1 MSLPNISSFKVLEF
15 DHKKSLINSISTEFI
30 MPKKLDEPSTFKIF
44 DKDIDN
50 ETEIALSS
58 SMALAVD
65 TEAMGLIHG
74 RDRLCL
80 IQICDELDNVFC
92 IRIEKNQHSAPNLKS
107 ILEKKTIE
115 KVFHFARFDV
125 AALASNLNIDVNPI
139 FCTKIASKIG
149 RTYSP
154 RHGLKEVVM
163 ETVGVELD
171 KQAQS
176 SDWGKVGDLTQKQL
190 IYAANDVRYLLG
202 AKHKLE
208 EMLKR
213 EERWELAQKC
223 FQCVPIFSELDR
235 RRFTNIF
242 DH

>member
-1 MSLPNISSFKVLEF
+1 
-15 DHKKSLINSISTEFI
+15 
-30 MPKKLDEPSTFKIF
+30 MPQKHNDPATLKIF
-44 DKDIDN
+44 DNDIDN
-50 ETEIALSS
+50 QTAIALSTS
-58 SMALAVD
+58 LALAVD

-80 IQICDELDNVFC
+80 IQICDELDNVIC
-92 IRIEKNQHSAPNLKS
+92 IRITKNQSSAPNLKS

-125 AALASNLNIDVNPI
+125 AALASNLNIEVNPI

-176 SDWGKVGDLTQKQL
+176 SDWGKVNDLTQRQL
-190 IYAANDVRYLLG
+190 AYAANDVRYLLG
-202 AKHKLE
+202 AKQKLE

-213 EERWELAQKC
+213 EDRWELAKKC
-223 FQCVPIFSELDR
+223 FKCIPIFSELDR

>member
-1 MSLPNISSFKVLEF
+1 M
-15 DHKKSLINSISTEFI
+15 T
-30 MPKKLDEPSTFKIF
+30 KKLEEPTTFKIF

-50 ETEIALSS
+50 ETENYLNSTL
-58 SMALAVD
+58 ALAVD

-80 IQICDELDNVFC
+80 IQICDEFDNVIC
-92 IRIEKNQHSAPNLKS
+92 IRIERNQHSAPRLQS
-107 ILEKKTIE
+107 ILENKKIE

-125 AALASNLNIDVNPI
+125 AALACNLNIEVNPI

-154 RHGLKEVVM
+154 RHGLKEVIM

-190 IYAANDVRYLLG
+190 IYAANDVRYLLE
-202 AKHKLE
+202 ARNVLKK
-208 EMLKR
+208 MLKR
-213 EERWELAQKC
+213 ENRWELAKKC
-223 FQCVPIFSELDR
+223 FRCIPILSELDI
-235 RRFTNIF
+235 RRFINIF

>member
-1 MSLPNISSFKVLEF
+1 MAQKI
-15 DHKKSLINSISTEFI
+15 
-30 MPKKLDEPSTFKIF
+30 DEPATFKIF
-44 DKDIDN
+44 DRDIDN
-50 ETEIALSS
+50 EAKIALSS
-58 SMALAVD
+58 SLALAVD

-80 IQICDELDNVFC
+80 IQICDELDNVIC
-92 IRIEKNQHSAPNLKS
+92 IRIEKNQHSAPNLKY
-107 ILEKKTIE
+107 ILEQQAIV

-125 AALASNLNIDVNPI
+125 AALRSNLNIEVNPI

-176 SDWGKVGDLTQKQL
+176 SDWGRVGDLSQKQL
-190 IYAANDVRYLLG
+190 IYAANDVRYLLK
-202 AKHKLE
+202 AKQQLE
-208 EMLKR
+208 NMLER
-213 EERWELAQKC
+213 ENRLELAKKC
-223 FQCVPIFSELDR
+223 FQCVPIFSELDI

>member
-1 MSLPNISSFKVLEF
+1 
-15 DHKKSLINSISTEFI
+15 
-30 MPKKLDEPSTFKIF
+30 MPQKHNNPATLKIF
-44 DKDIDN
+44 DNDIDN
-50 ETEIALSS
+50 QTAIALSRS
-58 SMALAVD
+58 LALAVD

-80 IQICDELDNVFC
+80 IQICDELDNVIC
-92 IRIEKNQHSAPNLKS
+92 IRITKNQSSAPNLKS
-107 ILEKKTIE
+107 ILEKQTIE

-125 AALASNLNIDVNPI
+125 AALASNLNIEVNPI

-163 ETVGVELD
+163 ETVGIELD

-176 SDWGKVGDLTQKQL
+176 SDWGKVSDLTQSQL
-190 IYAANDVRYLLG
+190 AYAANDVRYLLR
-202 AKHKLE
+202 AKQKLE
-208 EMLKR
+208 EILKR
-213 EERWELAQKC
+213 EERWELAKKC
-223 FQCVPIFSELDR
+223 FKCVPTFSELDR

>member
-1 MSLPNISSFKVLEF
+1 MLQKP
-15 DHKKSLINSISTEFI
+15 DD
-30 MPKKLDEPSTFKIF
+30 PKTFKIF

-50 ETEIALSS
+50 ETKTALTPSL
-58 SMALAVD
+58 ALAVD

-80 IQICDELDNVFC
+80 IQICDELDNVIC
-92 IRIEKNQHSAPNLKS
+92 IRIEKNQQSAPNLKS
-107 ILEKKTIE
+107 IFETKTIE

-125 AALASNLNIDVNPI
+125 AALASNLNIEVNPI

-176 SDWGKVGDLTQKQL
+176 SDWGKVGDLTKKQL

-202 AKHKLE
+202 AKQKLK

-213 EERWELAQKC
+213 EDRWELAKRC
-223 FQCVPIFSELDR
+223 FQCIPIFSELDR

>member
-1 MSLPNISSFKVLEF
+1 
-15 DHKKSLINSISTEFI
+15 
-30 MPKKLDEPSTFKIF
+30 MPPKNNEPTTFKIF
-44 DKDIDN
+44 DNDIDN
-50 ETEIALSS
+50 ETKIALSS
-58 SMALAVD
+58 SSALAVD

-80 IQICDELDNVFC
+80 IQICDEFDNVIC
-92 IRIEKNQHSAPNLKS
+92 IRIEKDQHSSPHLKS
-107 ILEKKTIE
+107 ILEKETIE

-125 AALASNLNIDVNPI
+125 AALASNLNIQVNPI

-154 RHGLKEVVM
+154 RHGLKEVIM

-202 AKHKLE
+202 AKQKLT

-213 EERWELAQKC
+213 EDRLELAKKC
-223 FQCVPIFSELDR
+223 FKCIPIFSELDR

>member
-15 DHKKSLINSISTEFI
+15 DRKKSLINSISTEFI
-30 MPKKLDEPSTFKIF
+30 MPKKLEEPLTFKIF

-58 SMALAVD
+58 SLALAVD

-154 RHGLKEVVM
+154 RHGLKEVVL

-202 AKHKLE
+202 AKHKLK

-235 RRFTNIF
+235 RRFTNVF

>member
-1 MSLPNISSFKVLEF
+1 
-15 DHKKSLINSISTEFI
+15 
-30 MPKKLDEPSTFKIF
+30 MPKKSDEPSTFNIF
-44 DKDIDN
+44 DQDIDN
-50 ETEIALSS
+50 ETEIALRSS
-58 SMALAVD
+58 SALAVD

-80 IQICDELDNVFC
+80 IQICDEFDNVIC
-92 IRIEKNQHSAPNLKS
+92 IRIERNQHSAPHLKS
-107 ILEKKTIE
+107 ILENKTIE

-125 AALASNLNIDVNPI
+125 AALASNLNINVNPI

-163 ETVGVELD
+163 ETVGIELD

-213 EERWELAQKC
+213 EERWGLAQKC
-223 FQCVPIFSELDR
+223 FQCVPVLSELDR

>member
-1 MSLPNISSFKVLEF
+1 M
-15 DHKKSLINSISTEFI
+15 
-30 MPKKLDEPSTFKIF
+30 
-44 DKDIDN
+44 
-50 ETEIALSS
+50 
-58 SMALAVD
+58 
-65 TEAMGLIHG
+65 
-74 RDRLCL
+74 
-80 IQICDELDNVFC
+80 
-92 IRIEKNQHSAPNLKS
+92 
-107 ILEKKTIE
+107 
-115 KVFHFARFDV
+115 
-125 AALASNLNIDVNPI
+125 AALASNLNIEVTPI

-176 SDWGKVGDLTQKQL
+176 SDWGKVGDLTHKQL
-190 IYAANDVRYLLG
+190 VYAANDVRYLLG
-202 AKHKLE
+202 AKQKLE

-213 EERWELAQKC
+213 EDRLELAKKC
-223 FQCVPIFSELDR
+223 YQCVPIFSELDR

>member
-1 MSLPNISSFKVLEF
+1 
-15 DHKKSLINSISTEFI
+15 
-30 MPKKLDEPSTFKIF
+30 MPQKFDEPATFKIF
-44 DKDIDN
+44 DRDIDN
-50 ETEIALSS
+50 ETKITLSS
-58 SMALAVD
+58 SSALAVD

-80 IQICDELDNVFC
+80 IQICDDLDNVIC
-92 IRIEKNQHSAPNLKS
+92 IRVERNQNAAPNLKY
-107 ILEKKTIE
+107 IFEKQSIE

-125 AALASNLNIDVNPI
+125 AALASNLNIEVNPI
-139 FCTKIASKIG
+139 FCTKIASKLG

-154 RHGLKEVVM
+154 RHGLKEVLM

-176 SDWGKVGDLTQKQL
+176 SDWGKVGNLTKKQL
-190 IYAANDVRYLLG
+190 VYAANDVRYLLE
-202 AKHKLE
+202 AKQKLE

-213 EERWELAQKC
+213 EERWDLAQKC

>member
-1 MSLPNISSFKVLEF
+1 
-15 DHKKSLINSISTEFI
+15 
-30 MPKKLDEPSTFKIF
+30 MPQQLDEPATFKIF
-44 DKDIDN
+44 DRDIN
-50 ETEIALSS
+50 QETSIALKSS
-58 SMALAVD
+58 LALAVD

-80 IQICDELDNVFC
+80 IQICDELDNVIC
-92 IRIEKNQHSAPNLKS
+92 IRIEKNQNSAPNLKL
-107 ILEKKTIE
+107 ILEEQTIE

-125 AALASNLNIDVNPI
+125 AALASNLNIEVNPI

-154 RHGLKEVVM
+154 RHGLKEVIM

-176 SDWGKVGDLTQKQL
+176 SDWGKIGDLTQKQL
-190 IYAANDVRYLLG
+190 LYAANDVRYLLR
-202 AKHKLE
+202 AKDKLE
-208 EMLKR
+208 DMLKR
-213 EERWELAQKC
+213 EDRWELAKKC
-223 FQCVPIFSELDR
+223 FKCVPIFSELDR
-235 RRFTNIF
+235 RRFNNIF

>member
-1 MSLPNISSFKVLEF
+1 
-15 DHKKSLINSISTEFI
+15 
-30 MPKKLDEPSTFKIF
+30 MPKKINEPATFKIF

-58 SMALAVD
+58 TSALAID

-80 IQICDELDNVFC
+80 IQICDELDNVVC
-92 IRIEKNQHSAPNLKS
+92 IRIEKNQHSSPKLKS
-107 ILEKKTIE
+107 LLESKKIE
-115 KVFHFARFDV
+115 KVFHYARFDV
-125 AALASNLNIDVNPI
+125 AALASNLNIQVTPI

-163 ETVGVELD
+163 ETMGVELD

-176 SDWGKVGDLTQKQL
+176 SDWGKVDDLTQKQL

-202 AKHKLE
+202 AKQKLE

-213 EERWELAQKC
+213 EDRWDLAKKC

>member
-1 MSLPNISSFKVLEF
+1 MRNKLE
-15 DHKKSLINSISTEFI
+15 N
-30 MPKKLDEPSTFKIF
+30 PSTFKIF
-44 DKDIDN
+44 EKDIDT
-50 ETEIALSS
+50 ETKILLDSS
-58 SMALAVD
+58 LALAVD

-80 IQICDELDNVFC
+80 IQICDEQDNVVC
-92 IRIEKNQHSAPNLKS
+92 IRIEKNQNSAPNLKS
-107 ILEKKTIE
+107 ILEKTTIQ

-125 AALASNLNIDVNPI
+125 AALSSNLNIEVNPI

-163 ETVGVELD
+163 ETVGIELD

-190 IYAANDVRYLLG
+190 IYAANDVRYLLA
-202 AKHKLE
+202 AKQKLE
-208 EMLKR
+208 EILKR
-213 EERWELAQKC
+213 EDRWELALKC
-223 FQCVPIFSELDR
+223 FHCVPIFSELDR
-235 RRFTNIF
+235 KRFANIF

>member
-58 SMALAVD
+58 SLELAVD

>member
-1 MSLPNISSFKVLEF
+1 
-15 DHKKSLINSISTEFI
+15 
-30 MPKKLDEPSTFKIF
+30 MPQKLNEPSTFKIF
-44 DKDIDN
+44 DNDIDN
-50 ETEIALSS
+50 ETALALSS
-58 SMALAVD
+58 SLALAVD

-80 IQICDELDNVFC
+80 IQICDEFDNVIC
-92 IRIEKNQHSAPNLKS
+92 IRIERNQHSAPHLKS
-107 ILEKKTIE
+107 ILENKTIE

-125 AALASNLNIDVNPI
+125 AALASNLNINVNPI

-154 RHGLKEVVM
+154 RHGLKEVIM

-176 SDWGKVGDLTQKQL
+176 SDWGKVGDLSEKQL
-190 IYAANDVRYLLG
+190 LYAANDVRYLLG
-202 AKHKLE
+202 AKRKLE
-208 EMLKR
+208 EILRR
-213 EERWELAQKC
+213 EDRWELAKKC
-223 FQCVPIFSELDR
+223 CQCVSIFSELDR
-235 RRFTNIF
+235 RRFTNVF

>member
-1 MSLPNISSFKVLEF
+1 
-15 DHKKSLINSISTEFI
+15 
-30 MPKKLDEPSTFKIF
+30 MPQKHEKPATFKIF
-44 DKDIDN
+44 DRDIDD
-50 ETEIALSS
+50 ETKIALSKS
-58 SMALAVD
+58 LALAVD

-80 IQICDELDNVFC
+80 IQICDEFDNVIC

-107 ILEKKTIE
+107 LLEKQAIE

-125 AALASNLNIDVNPI
+125 AALASNLNIEVTPI

-154 RHGLKEVVM
+154 RHGLKEVIM

-176 SDWGKVGDLTQKQL
+176 SDWGKVGDLSEKQL

-202 AKHKLE
+202 AKEKLE

-213 EERWELAQKC
+213 EDRWALAKKC
-223 FQCVPIFSELDR
+223 FECVHIFSELDR
-235 RRFTNIF
+235 RRFSNIF
-242 DH
+242 EH

>member
-1 MSLPNISSFKVLEF
+1 
-15 DHKKSLINSISTEFI
+15 
-30 MPKKLDEPSTFKIF
+30 MPQKFEEPATFKIF
-44 DKDIDN
+44 DKDIDK

-58 SMALAVD
+58 ALSLAVD

-80 IQICDELDNVFC
+80 IQICDELDNVIC
-92 IRIEKNQHSAPNLKS
+92 VRVEKNQNSAPHLKS
-107 ILEKKTIE
+107 ILEKKAIE

-125 AALASNLNIDVNPI
+125 AALASNLNIEVNPI

-176 SDWGKVGDLTQKQL
+176 SDWGRIGDLTQRQL
-190 IYAANDVRYLLG
+190 IYASNDVRYLLG
-202 AKHKLE
+202 AKQKLE

-213 EERWELAQKC
+213 EDRWELAQKC
-223 FQCVPIFSELDR
+223 FQCIPIFSELDR

>member
-1 MSLPNISSFKVLEF
+1 MVNSSNKPKSFNVF
-15 DHKKSLINSISTEFI
+15 DE
-30 MPKKLDEPSTFKIF
+30 D
-44 DKDIDN
+44 
-50 ETEIALSS
+50 LSEES
-58 SMALAVD
+58 FNLFSAQNRLAID

-80 IQICDELDNVFC
+80 IQICDEFDNVVC
-92 IRIEKNQHSAPNLKS
+92 IRIDRNQHSAPHLKS

>member
-1 MSLPNISSFKVLEF
+1 MPQKTVNPKT
-15 DHKKSLINSISTEFI
+15 IN
-30 MPKKLDEPSTFKIF
+30 IF
-44 DKDIDN
+44 DNDIDH
-50 ETEIALSS
+50 ETKIALLSS
-58 SMALAVD
+58 SSLAVD

-80 IQICDELDNVFC
+80 IQICDEFDNIIC
-92 IRIEKNQHSAPNLKS
+92 IRLKKNQNSAPNLKS
-107 ILEKKTIE
+107 ILEEKTIE

-125 AALASNLNIDVNPI
+125 AALASNLNIEVNPI

-154 RHGLKEVVM
+154 KHGLKDLVL
-163 ETVGVELD
+163 ETIGVELD

-176 SDWGKVGDLTQKQL
+176 SDWGKVDNLSEKQL
-190 IYAANDVRYLLG
+190 VYAANDVRYLLK
-202 AKHKLE
+202 AKQKLE

-213 EERWELAQKC
+213 EDRWELAKKC
-223 FQCVPIFSELDR
+223 FKCVPIFSELDR
-235 RRFTNIF
+235 KRFGNIF

>member
-1 MSLPNISSFKVLEF
+1 MQ
-15 DHKKSLINSISTEFI
+15 KKI
-30 MPKKLDEPSTFKIF
+30 DEPSTFKLF
-44 DKDIDN
+44 DKDLDN
-50 ETEIALSS
+50 ETETVLNSS
-58 SMALAVD
+58 SVLAVD

-80 IQICDELDNVFC
+80 VQICDEFDNVIC
-92 IRIEKNQHSAPNLKS
+92 IRIEREQHSAPRLKS

-125 AALASNLNIDVNPI
+125 AALASNLNIEVNPI

-154 RHGLKEVVM
+154 RHGLKEVIL

-176 SDWGKVGDLTQKQL
+176 SDWGKVGDLTKKQL
-190 IYAANDVRYLLG
+190 IYASNDVRYLHG
-202 AKHKLE
+202 AKQKLE

-213 EERWELAQKC
+213 EGRWELAKKC
-223 FQCVPIFSELDR
+223 FKCVPVISELDR
-235 RRFTNIF
+235 KRFSNIF
-242 DH
+242 EH

>member
-1 MSLPNISSFKVLEF
+1 
-15 DHKKSLINSISTEFI
+15 
-30 MPKKLDEPSTFKIF
+30 MPQKIEEPATFKIF
-44 DKDIDN
+44 DRDIDK

-58 SMALAVD
+58 SFALAID

-80 IQICDELDNVFC
+80 VQICDELDNVIC
-92 IRIEKNQHSAPNLKS
+92 IRIENNQRSAPNLKS
-107 ILEKKTIE
+107 ILEQQSIE

-125 AALASNLNIDVNPI
+125 AALRSNLNIEVNPI

-202 AKHKLE
+202 AKEKLE

-213 EERWELAQKC
+213 EDRLELARKC
-223 FQCVPIFSELDR
+223 FQCIHVFSELDR
-235 RRFTNIF
+235 RRFINIF

>member
-1 MSLPNISSFKVLEF
+1 MRNKLE
-15 DHKKSLINSISTEFI
+15 N
-30 MPKKLDEPSTFKIF
+30 PSTFKIF
-44 DKDIDN
+44 EKDIDT
-50 ETEIALSS
+50 ETKILLDSS
-58 SMALAVD
+58 LALAVD

-80 IQICDELDNVFC
+80 IQICDEQDNVVC
-92 IRIEKNQHSAPNLKS
+92 IRIEKNQNSAPNLKS
-107 ILEKKTIE
+107 ILEKTTIQ

-125 AALASNLNIDVNPI
+125 AALSSNLNIEVNPI

-163 ETVGVELD
+163 ETVGIELD

-190 IYAANDVRYLLG
+190 IYASNDVRYLLP
-202 AKHKLE
+202 AKQKLE
-208 EMLKR
+208 EMLRR
-213 EERWELAQKC
+213 EDRWDLAKKC

-235 RRFTNIF
+235 KRFTNIF